1 MIAPGFILGA
11 KSPSQKG
18 VQLQVA
24 SMSSNHFP
32 KQFHQFALGAGKLPF
47 FPGFVHLVTLPTQWL
62 CHGKSLWSI
71 SISLSTTRLGTSS
84 YGRRPRGFPLCEVP
98 VQHPAYFSL

>member
-71 SISLSTTRLGTSS
+71 MHLPEYDEARHIFIWPTATWVSSL
-84 YGRRPRGFPLCEVP
+84 
-98 VQHPAYFSL
+98 